1 MGPVG
6 NLTASQFNSTTISV
20 HFKRPYTLAGV
31 PLMYMI
37 HISSDDGTTDTHINT
52 TSEGYQYV
60 THHWCPLYTLNITSV
75 NGAGLGG
82 TSAVSLA
89 MKNGETTWKSMP
101 LYYTQLHV
109 YCPITSIIAPVF
121 EGPLDCTV
129 TFSSTSSFLVQ
140 TKFLASILFVTHVQ
154 Y

>member
-1 MGPVG
+1 M
-6 NLTASQFNSTTISV
+6 N
-20 HFKRPYTLAGV
+20 FKHPNTLAGV

-60 THHWCPLYTLNITSV
+60 THHWCSLYTFYVTSV

-101 LYYTQLHV
+101 LYYQVCVCVV
-109 YCPITSIIAPVF
+109 YLLPLALVF
-121 EGPLDCTV
+121 EGPWPLDCTV
-129 TFSSTSSFLVQ
+129 MFSSTLSFTVH